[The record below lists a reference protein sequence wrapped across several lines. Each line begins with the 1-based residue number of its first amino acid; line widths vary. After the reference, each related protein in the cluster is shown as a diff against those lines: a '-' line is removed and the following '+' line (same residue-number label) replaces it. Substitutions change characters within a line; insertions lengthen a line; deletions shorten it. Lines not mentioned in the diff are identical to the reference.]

1 MDAVEYFGRTL
12 DFHSGIIKLIGD
24 SWSNPTPDDEWDVR
38 ALVNHVVGELVWM
51 PPLLD
56 GKTIADVGDR
66 FDGDV
71 LGDAPIEA
79 WDAAAAGATAAIGAS
94 GASTRIVHL
103 SFGDFPGA
111 GYMDQVGSDL
121 LIHAWDLARGIG
133 ADETMPS
140 DLVAYCATWF
150 ADWQE
155 GYRGAGVIA
164 DPPPVPDDAD
174 DQTRLLAA
182 FGRKA

>member
-12 DFHSGIIKLIGD
+12 RFHSGIIHMVGD
-24 SWSNPTPDDEWDVR
+24 KWSNPTPDDEWDVR

-51 PPLLD
+51 PPLFD
-56 GKTIADVGDR
+56 GLTIAEVGDK

-71 LGDAPIEA
+71 LGDAPLDA
-79 WDAAAAGATAAIGAS
+79 WDAAEAGATAAVGAA
-94 GASTRIVHL
+94 GASTRTVHL

-121 LIHAWDLARGIG
+121 LIHGWDLARGIG
-133 ADETMPS
+133 ADDTMPG
-140 DLVAYCATWF
+140 DLVAYCTTWF

-164 DPPPVPDDAD
+164 DPPPIPDDAD

-182 FGRKA
+182 FGRRA